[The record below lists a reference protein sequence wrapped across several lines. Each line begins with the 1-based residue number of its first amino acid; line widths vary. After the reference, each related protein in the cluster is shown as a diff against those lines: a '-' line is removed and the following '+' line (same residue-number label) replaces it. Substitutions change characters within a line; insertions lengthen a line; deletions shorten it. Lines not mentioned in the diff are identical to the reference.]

1 MRAIQYS
8 LYGDCDVIK
17 VVENVPEP
25 LPQKDQVLVDIHA
38 AGINPIDYKV
48 RSGYFKEMMP
58 LQFPV
63 IPGGDFSGI
72 VKKIGDGVSAF
83 KPGDQVYGFAFVL
96 AGGSGSFAQ
105 AALSNVNNTALKPKN
120 ADYMQAAALPLTG
133 ASALQGL
140 EDHLQL
146 KKGQKI
152 LIHGGAG
159 GIGSLAIQMAK
170 LKGAY
175 VATTVSEKNIRFAKE
190 LGADLII
197 DHQHQLFEAIVKDY
211 DAVFDTVGGDIS
223 NKSILVLKKGGIL
236 VSMMGQPDK
245 DEAKKHGITVIGQMT
260 ATDTKHLN
268 RLTGL
273 FESGKIRVSIDKVFS
288 LEQAKDA
295 FKYAEQ
301 GHPREKVVLK
311 IK

>member
-1 MRAIQYS
+1 MFQSHYRKK
-8 LYGDCDVIK
+8 IK
-17 VVENVPEP
+17 C
-25 LPQKDQVLVDIHA
+25 HA
-38 AGINPIDYKV
+38 ASINPIDYKV
-48 RSGYFKEMMP
+48 RSGYLKEMMP

-96 AGGSGSFAQ
+96 AGGSGSFAES
-105 AALSNVNNTALKPKN
+105 ALSNVNNTALKPPN
-120 ADYMQAAALPLTG
+120 ADYLQAAALPLTG

-152 LIHGGAG
+152 LIQGGAG
-159 GIGSLAIQMAK
+159 GIGSLAIQRAK

-175 VATTVSEKNIRFAKE
+175 IATTVNEKNIRFVKE

-197 DHQHQLFEAIVKDY
+197 DYKNQPYEAILKDY
-211 DAVFDTVGGDIS
+211 DAVFDTVGGDTS
-223 NKSILVLKKGGIL
+223 NKLILVLKKGGIL
-236 VSMMGQPDK
+236 VSMIGQPDK
-245 DEAKKHGITVIGQMT
+245 DEAKKHEITAIGQMT

-268 RLTGL
+268 RLSEL
-273 FESGKIRVSIDKVFS
+273 FESGKIRAYIDRVFS
-288 LEQAKDA
+288 MEQAKEA
-295 FKYAEQ
+295 FKYAEL
-301 GHPREKVVLK
+301 GHPRGKVVLK